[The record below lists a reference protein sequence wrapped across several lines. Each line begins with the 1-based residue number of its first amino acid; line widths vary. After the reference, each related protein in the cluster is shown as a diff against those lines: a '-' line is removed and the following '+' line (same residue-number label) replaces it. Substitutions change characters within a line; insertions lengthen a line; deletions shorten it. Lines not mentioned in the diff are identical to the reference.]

1 MALLNRRSNSG
12 AIIADATTIQA
23 ITGTLQLQFTRGTE
37 VILLNVNT
45 DKLSKADFTL
55 PDAATVGGVTY
66 NGFRLNGSATA
77 ISAGSATASSALFV
91 EGLFGSIDASS
102 TYTID
107 NGVGKF
113 DIDNATGQNNIK
125 DLSIAHGLVLSGA
138 NLDLED
144 GAIVFA
150 RTTGTTAATITTE
163 GSSIENA
170 TINGGS
176 GKALFRDDSVN
187 PAVDKIVIL
196 DDLNYPFDIATADNI
211 EIHPIGSAVV
221 FS

>member
-1 MALLNRRSNSG
+1 MALLNRNDG
-12 AIIADATTIQA
+12 LIVDATTINA

-37 VILLNVNT
+37 VILVNVNT

-66 NGFRLNGSATA
+66 DGFRLNGGATA
-77 ISAGSATASSALFV
+77 ISAGSAVTGSALFV
-91 EGLFGSIDASS
+91 EGLFGSVDASS

-113 DIDNATGQNNIK
+113 DIDNATDQNNIK
-125 DLSIAHGLVLSGA
+125 DLSIVHGLVLSGA

-144 GAIVFA
+144 GAIVFT
-150 RTTGTTAATITTE
+150 RTTGTAATITTE
-163 GSSIENA
+163 GTTLENT

-176 GKALFRDDSVN
+176 GKAMLRDDSVN
-187 PAVDKIVIL
+187 PAIDKIVIL
-196 DDLNYPFDIATADNI
+196 DDLNFPFDIATADNI
-211 EIHPIGSAVV
+211 ELSPIGSAVI